1 MSFAARVGTRGMY
14 HQSNKFPWK
23 LMELLEMVDNVREIR
38 TEKRKRLVKK
48 LEGSIR
54 ERKY

>member
-23 LMELLEMVDNVREIR
+23 LMELLEMVDNVHEIR

>member
-1 MSFAARVGTRGMY
+1 MSFAARVGIRGMY

-23 LMELLEMVDNVREIR
+23 LMELLEMVDIVREIR

-48 LEGSIR
+48 LEGIIR
-54 ERKY
+54 EGKY